1 MALTFRRLHR
11 WTSRRLLY
19 LAVAAAVALP
29 AGLAQGQDA
38 SAVSALIRDLKATD
52 FDKAPAAAEQLR
64 KYPQSRAQI
73 VPALIEA
80 IRTRDW
86 NRCGADVRDTIA
98 RTLGELKA
106 KEAVVPL
113 LEVVKSG
120 KPIEHE
126 CVE

>member
-1 MALTFRRLHR
+1 MSEGTN
-11 WTSRRLLY
+11 
-19 LAVAAAVALP
+19 VALWAAHELGP
-29 AGLAQGQDA
+29 AHGQDDA
-38 SAVSALIRDLKATD
+38 SRVSALIRDLKD
-52 FDKAPAAAEQLR
+52 PEFDKANEAAEQLR
-64 KYPQSRAQI
+64 KYPRHRAQI

-80 IRTRDW
+80 IKTRDW
-86 NRCGADVRDTIA
+86 DRCAADVRDTIA

-106 KEAVVPL
+106 KEAVAPL